1 MPEPQLHRME
11 ALPREPRHR
20 LLRPIDRVPADG
32 MPNIRH
38 VHPDLMGPPGLQ
50 TAPDMGEP
58 LKPLQYLPVGHRI
71 PPPVRHGHLL
81 PIRTMPANRRVHSP
95 AVLPQVPDHHRLI
108 CPCQTVVLK
117 LCGQCLVRSIILC
130 RNDQA
135 AGVPVDAVDDAGAQR
150 APHAAEA
157 PPAVVEQGV
166 DQGPVRVPRRRV
178 DHHPH
183 RLIDHDDVLVLID
196 HIQRDIL
203 RQGVRRLR
211 LRHEDLY
218 RLRPAQ
224 FAALGRR
231 PPVYRHLLPGNK
243 PRRRG
248 AGQLRQTPCQET
260 AAPLRPHCPPSASP
274 VPSWSAASFFVTLS
288 WSRR

>member
-1 MPEPQLHRME
+1 
-11 ALPREPRHR
+11 
-20 LLRPIDRVPADG
+20 
-32 MPNIRH
+32 
-38 VHPDLMGPPGLQ
+38 MGTPGLQ

-81 PIRTMPANRRVHSP
+81 PIRAMPANRRVHSP

-130 RNDQA
+130 RNNQSAGIPVNAVNNPRPQSAPYPAQA
-135 AGVPVDAVDDAGAQR
+135 L
-150 APHAAEA
+150 
-157 PPAVVEQGV
+157 PAVVEQGV

-196 HIQRDIL
+196 HIQGDVLGNQVDGLRVGEDRLQRLAFLACGIALIL
-203 RQGVRRLR
+203 P
-211 LRHEDLY
+211 
-218 RLRPAQ
+218 RPLWAN
-224 FAALGRR
+224 AAG
-231 PPVYRHLLPGNK
+231 LL
-243 PRRRG
+243 
-248 AGQLRQTPCQET
+248 AGGL
-260 AAPLRPHCPPSASP
+260 L
-274 VPSWSAASFFVTLS
+274 VLWN
-288 WSRR
+288 WSRRAINQKQKGETL

>member
-1 MPEPQLHRME
+1 
-11 ALPREPRHR
+11 
-20 LLRPIDRVPADG
+20 
-32 MPNIRH
+32 
-38 VHPDLMGPPGLQ
+38 
-50 TAPDMGEP
+50 
-58 LKPLQYLPVGHRI
+58 
-71 PPPVRHGHLL
+71 
-81 PIRTMPANRRVHSP
+81 MPANRRVHSP

-130 RNDQA
+130 RNNQSAGIPVNAVNNPRPQSAPYPAQA
-135 AGVPVDAVDDAGAQR
+135 L
-150 APHAAEA
+150 
-157 PPAVVEQGV
+157 PAVVEQGV
-166 DQGPVRVPRRRV
+166 DQGPVRVPRRGV

-260 AAPLRPHCPPSASP
+260 VQPLPCGLTVRRQLHRSRHGPPPPFSSP
-274 VPSWSAASFFVTLS
+274 CRGAEDSTQQKG
-288 WSRR
+288 WSRRPPAYPPH